1 MPQIDGPRN
10 SEYCMKDNTVV
21 DIASIRTTCQS
32 CGLYQ
37 LCLPM
42 GLNDG
47 DMEKLDTVIKRRR
60 KIERGDHL
68 FRMREAFSMV
78 YAIRSGSV
86 KTYATIENGQEQVTG
101 FHLPGEL
108 LGLNAVSTR
117 FHTDSAIALETTSVC
132 EIPFERL
139 ENLSGEIP
147 GLSHHLLHVMSEEI
161 QHDHCQL
168 MMISKMPA
176 EARLAK
182 FLLSLSNHFDQRG
195 FSATEFNLSMS
206 RNDIANL
213 LGLAVETVSRLFTH
227 FHEEGLLTVE
237 RKHVVLH
244 DIDGLM
250 DVTTKCASYPLP
262 NQYPRK

>member
-1 MPQIDGPRN
+1 
-10 SEYCMKDNTVV
+10 MKDNTVV
-21 DIASIRTTCQS
+21 DLASIRTTCQNCS
-32 CGLYQ
+32 LYQ
-37 LCLPM
+37 LCLPIA
-42 GLNDG
+42 LDNG
-47 DMEKLDTVIKRRR
+47 DLERLDTIIKRCR
-60 KIERGDHL
+60 KIERSEHL
-68 FRMREAFSMV
+68 YRTSEAFNTV

-86 KTYATIENGQEQVTG
+86 KTYVTIENGQEQVTG

-117 FHTDSAIALETTSVC
+117 FHTNSAVALETTSVC

-139 ENLSGEIP
+139 EGLASEIP
-147 GLSHHLLHVMSEEI
+147 GLNHHLLHIMSEEI

-182 FLLSLSNHFDQRG
+182 FLLSLSDHFEQRG

-227 FHEEGLLTVE
+227 FNDEGLLTVE
-237 RKHVVLH
+237 RKHVILH
-244 DIDGLM
+244 DIDGLIEL
-250 DVTTKCASYPLP
+250 TTKCASYPVP
-262 NQYPRK
+262 KQSPR

>member
-1 MPQIDGPRN
+1 
-10 SEYCMKDNTVV
+10 MKENNVV
-21 DIASIRTTCQS
+21 DLASVRTTCQH

-37 LCLPM
+37 LCLPI
-42 GLNDG
+42 GLNNG
-47 DMEKLDTVIKRRR
+47 DFDRLDSIIKRCR
-60 KIERGDHL
+60 KIERGEHL
-68 FRMREAFSMV
+68 YRTGEAFTTV
-78 YAIRSGSV
+78 FAIRSGSV

-108 LGLNAVSTR
+108 LGLSAVST
-117 FHTDSAIALETTSVC
+117 HVYTDSAIALETTSVC

-139 ENLSGEIP
+139 EDLAAEIP
-147 GLSHHLLHVMSEEI
+147 GLNHQLLHLMSEEI

-168 MMISKMPA
+168 LMISKMPA

-182 FLLSLSNHFDQRG
+182 FLLSLSEHFGQRG

-227 FHEEGLLTVE
+227 FSDEGLLTVE
-237 RKHVVLH
+237 RKHIVLH
-244 DIDGLM
+244 DIDGL
-250 DVTTKCASYPLP
+250 VELTSKCTNYPHSK
-262 NQYPRK
+262 NSPR